1 MEPLDRRQVFP
12 QRQRNR
18 PGEHRDPVLGPLLL
32 PDDDVAPLE
41 IHILDPQALFSH
53 PGGVALAVKEDVVL
67 RPFDIRLLSTETVVL
82 QADSGAEQTQKKGGP
97 GSTAGAFLPV
107 SMECIRECF
116 CE

>member
-41 IHILDPQALFSH
+41 IHILDPQA
-53 PGGVALAVKEDVVL
+53 
-67 RPFDIRLLSTETVVL
+67 PFPVPAGWCLL
-82 QADSGAEQTQKKGGP
+82 
-97 GSTAGAFLPV
+97 
-107 SMECIRECF
+107 
-116 CE
+116 